1 MNEPLPHHL
10 GGHKNRTHTDE
21 GVIRFARDELG
32 VKSMLDIGCGPGGQV
47 YKAIEMGIDARGIDG
62 DHTLVRDKPELFE
75 LHDFTKGKFENYKT
89 KFDMIWCC
97 GFVEH
102 VEKQYEDNW
111 MSLTQSAKYV
121 YVTYSEP
128 GKPGH
133 HHVNCEDKHYWL
145 ELFKKYGFTYRD
157 DYTFSSKARST
168 MEREFWR
175 SRGLVF
181 ENVKS
186 DQS

>member
-1 MNEPLPHHL
+1 MIKCVSIIGAPAVGKSSLLKSVLNELDGEPEYIEPLKLFRCTKYNDILCL
-10 GGHKNRTHTDE
+10 GQYNENEFSGTDSWSYS
-21 GVIRFARDELG
+21 VLA
-32 VKSMLDIGCGPGGQV
+32 
-47 YKAIEMGIDARGIDG
+47 
-62 DHTLVRDKPELFE
+62 
-75 LHDFTKGKFENYKT
+75 KGKFENYKT

-97 GFVEH
+97 EFVEH

-111 MSLTQSAKYV
+111 MSLMQSAKYV
-121 YVTYSEP
+121 FVTYSEP